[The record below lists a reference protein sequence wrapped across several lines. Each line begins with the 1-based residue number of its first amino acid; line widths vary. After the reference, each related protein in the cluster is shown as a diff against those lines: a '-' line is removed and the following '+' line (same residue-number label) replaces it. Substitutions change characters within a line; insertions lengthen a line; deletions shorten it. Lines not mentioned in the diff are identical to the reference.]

1 MCFSGVPL
9 SSGYILCSEDVVEC
23 VFMVQF
29 KLHFLSGSCLLLAE
43 EKAQQWLTLQCCN
56 ILKTT
61 QSPSHDSF
69 YYVIHIC
76 TFSWHW
82 IKKKR
87 NAKSSIEEI
96 IYVITAFSIAKMAV
110 FKITVFPRTSNFFSP
125 TNSPVTLL
133 KKSFKCHL
141 KTVYADCI
149 CFW

>member
-1 MCFSGVPL
+1 MTAFIMSYT
-9 SSGYILCSEDVVEC
+9 SA
-23 VFMVQF
+23 
-29 KLHFLSGSCLLLAE
+29 H
-43 EKAQQWLTLQCCN
+43 
-56 ILKTT
+56 
-61 QSPSHDSF
+61 SHDTES
-69 YYVIHIC
+69 
-76 TFSWHW
+76 
-82 IKKKR
+82 KKKR

-110 FKITVFPRTSNFFSP
+110 FKITVFPRTSNFFFP